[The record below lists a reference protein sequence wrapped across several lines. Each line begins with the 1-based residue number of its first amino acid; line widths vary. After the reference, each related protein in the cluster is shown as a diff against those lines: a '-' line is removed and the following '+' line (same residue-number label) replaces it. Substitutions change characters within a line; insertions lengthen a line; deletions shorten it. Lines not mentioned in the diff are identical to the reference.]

1 MSVDDDAYFELM
13 MNQTWNL
20 KNDKVTKKAW
30 GGEVWALQQ
39 GNGGVAV
46 PNLEL

>member
-1 MSVDDDAYFELM
+1 M

-30 GGEVWALQQ
+30 GGEVWAHQQ
-39 GNGGVAV
+39 GNDGLAV
-46 PNLEL
+46 PSLKLQGR